1 MNWDWDNPA
10 VTYLQDICL
19 SFTFASIGF
28 LLICIGL
35 YLIGFRL

>member
-1 MNWDWDNPA
+1 MNWDKFSLS
-10 VTYLQDICL
+10 YLPDICI
-19 SFTFASIGF
+19 SFVFASIGF